1 MAIVF
6 RKLSEVVS
14 DGKVKALTFGF
25 AGSGKTTLMATLPG
39 RGIVISAEAG
49 LLALRRLV
57 EAGEVRGDVSVV
69 EVRTI
74 ADVREVYVAAK
85 AAVAA
90 GELDWLAVDS
100 VSEVAE
106 AVLAAEKGN
115 TRDPRKAYG
124 ELQDQMVALVK
135 SFRDLAC
142 DVYLIAKAEQ
152 WKPDEDSP
160 AVIRPMLPGS
170 KLGNALPYL
179 VDEVFYLSVHKDADG
194 NTVRLLQTAA
204 GTKVDAKDRSGKLDP
219 LEPADLGAILAK
231 IRGTVQPAE

>member
-1 MAIVF
+1 MGIVF
-6 RKLSEVVS
+6 KKLADVVN
-14 DGKVKALTFGF
+14 DGRIKALVFGG
-25 AGSGKTTLMATLPG
+25 AGSGKTTLIATLPG

-57 EAGEVRGDVSVV
+57 EAGEVRGNVDVV

-115 TRDPRKAYG
+115 NKDPRKAYG
-124 ELQDQMVALVK
+124 ELQDQMIALVK
-135 SFRDLAC
+135 SFRDLAT
-142 DVYLIAKAEQ
+142 DVYLICKSEQ
-152 WKPDEDSP
+152 WKPDEEAP

-179 VDEVFYLSVHKDADG
+179 VDEVFYLSVHKDAEG
-194 NTVRLLQTAA
+194 NPLRLLQTAA

-231 IRGTVQPAE
+231 IRA